1 MPTFSFDVA
10 PLVGAAKYA
19 NILGTDPGIGRF
31 STLLPEKIPPGYAD
45 TMLKTISQTRKVQ
58 ISTYLSGKI

>member
-19 NILGTDPGIGRF
+19 NLLGHDPGIGRF
-31 STLLPEKIPPGYAD
+31 STLLPEKIPPGYVD
-45 TMLKTISQTRKVQ
+45 TQMKQIASDRKVQ
-58 ISTYLSGKI
+58 ISMYIPV